1 MPHPFEQC
9 SCQAIP
15 RLTNIRFPDLWPD
28 ASRHNAGVQRWL
40 ATFSD
45 DMDISDFPER
55 AVSTDGSDSCAATA
69 ENNFRAVIVYQDEP
83 TQLWAAEMWE
93 RVTRLIGNEGIDVH
107 CWAIGDL
114 AHPRLFAHAVQ
125 ATAEA
130 DVVIISA
137 KVAED
142 LPLNLYVWIDAWLPR
157 RKIDEGALVTLLSVS
172 EEFSGASARAL
183 AYFQAIAARARM
195 NFLPEER
202 KFDLPERNPT
212 FMDEMHT
219 RAVTVTPILGDI
231 LSRGREGYRDWG
243 INE

>member
-1 MPHPFEQC
+1 
-9 SCQAIP
+9 
-15 RLTNIRFPDLWPD
+15 
-28 ASRHNAGVQRWL
+28 
-40 ATFSD
+40 
-45 DMDISDFPER
+45 MDTSEYPEKN
-55 AVSTDGSDSCAATA
+55 VSTDESDSLEAAA
-69 ENNFRAVIVYQDEP
+69 ENSFRAVIVYQDEP
-83 TQLWAAEMWE
+83 AQIWAAEMWE
-93 RVTRLIGNEGIDVH
+93 RVTRLIGNEGIQVH

-114 AHPRLFAHAVQ
+114 THPRLFADAVQ
-125 ATAEA
+125 AAAEA
-130 DVVIISA
+130 DVLIISA
-137 KVAED
+137 TVAQD

-172 EEFSGASARAL
+172 EEASGASARAL

-202 KFDLPERNPT
+202 KLDRPEKNPT
-212 FMDEMHT
+212 FMDEMHS